1 MRFWAGLNTAEP
13 FTPSLNQIRSCKPAW
28 VNNAAGIGPMF
39 GCVVSPKAAV
49 NKPFRKG
56 DKAEADR
63 LYSKVATWNQND
75 LGYAVVRARARAKKS

>member
-13 FTPSLNQIRSCKPAW
+13 LTPSLNQILNCNPGW

-49 NKPFRKG
+49 NKP
-56 DKAEADR
+56 
-63 LYSKVATWNQND
+63 LLTATFTA
-75 LGYAVVRARARAKKS
+75 AVGSLPLALVPSLLQ